1 MPKWRRETI
10 LDIYNLALGAFLF
23 VSPWLFAYAGS
34 IDRLD
39 TWLTSALLVLF
50 SVAAIL
56 AFSEWEEWIR
66 IALGLWMIGSP
77 WLLGFAHT
85 KAMHIGVGIGCVVV
99 YLTALELW
107 LIHYHQSPT
116 AIGEPHDI

>member
-1 MPKWRRETI
+1 
-10 LDIYNLALGAFLF
+10 
-23 VSPWLFAYAGS
+23 
-34 IDRLD
+34 
-39 TWLTSALLVLF
+39 LTGALLVLI

-85 KAMHIGVGIGCVVV
+85 RAMHISVGIGCVVV

-107 LIHYHQSPT
+107 LIHYHQAPT
-116 AIGEPHDI
+116 AVGEPHARAPE